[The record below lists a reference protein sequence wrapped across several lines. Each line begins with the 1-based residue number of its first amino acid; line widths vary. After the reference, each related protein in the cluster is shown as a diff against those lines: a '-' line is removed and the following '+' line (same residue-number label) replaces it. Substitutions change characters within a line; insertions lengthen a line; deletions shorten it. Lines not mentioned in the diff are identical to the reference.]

1 MLENCLK
8 KGMARSKGSDDG
20 CFGNWAK
27 MSGWSLAQSKT
38 EKCCSQTE
46 MTFGKLNI

>member
-8 KGMARSKGSDDG
+8 KGMVGLGVRDVCSASR
-20 CFGNWAK
+20 AK

-38 EKCCSQTE
+38 EKSCSQTE